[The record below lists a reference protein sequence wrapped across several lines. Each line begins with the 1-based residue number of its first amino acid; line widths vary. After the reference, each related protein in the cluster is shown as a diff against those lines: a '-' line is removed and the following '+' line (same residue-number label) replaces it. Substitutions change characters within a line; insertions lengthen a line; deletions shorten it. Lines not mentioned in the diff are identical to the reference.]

1 MWLGDQLTVKGIG
14 NGTSILI
21 FVNIISRVP
30 ATIASMITLK
40 EAGSASIVEI
50 VLFGVFIVLML
61 ATILYFS
68 LSERRI
74 PVQYAGKFAVGNKD
88 GKITI
93 NTYSIKYNWIS
104 CYCNNIC
111 NVSNGIS
118 KNNSTIIWWHIKMG
132 KVDIN

>member
-30 ATIASMITLK
+30 VTIASMLTLK

-74 PVQYAGKFAVGNKD
+74 PVQYAGKFASG
-88 GKITI
+88 
-93 NTYSIKYNWIS
+93 
-104 CYCNNIC
+104 NNI
-111 NVSNGIS
+111 
-118 KNNSTIIWWHIKMG
+118 W
-132 KVDIN
+132 